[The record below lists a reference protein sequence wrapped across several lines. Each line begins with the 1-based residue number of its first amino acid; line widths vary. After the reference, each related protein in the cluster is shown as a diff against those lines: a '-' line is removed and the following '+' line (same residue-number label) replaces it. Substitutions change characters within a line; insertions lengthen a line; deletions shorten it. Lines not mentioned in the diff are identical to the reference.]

1 MPQAKKKQADKAEEQ
16 TEVAETQAAPEEL
29 PKAPPLPV
37 PRFGLAEET
46 RNVWRCSVTEQT
58 LPDQCLEEGFW
69 ANVAN
74 LLQPGDTIQIL
85 ADNYRWRLDLFVVA
99 VGNTWAQV
107 AKLMFFDLKPARPHT
122 TLPSKYKVQ
131 FAGAHHKWRVLRDDE
146 PLKDGFASESL
157 ARRWAQNH
165 EAAVNR

>member
-1 MPQAKKKQADKAEEQ
+1 MPEAKKKQADTKTSKEPADVQE
-16 TEVAETQAAPEEL
+16 PEFE
-29 PKAPPLPV
+29 KAPPLAV
-37 PRFGLAEET
+37 PRFGLAEEM
-46 RNVWRCSVTEQT
+46 RNVWRCSVPEKTTPE
-58 LPDQCLEEGFW
+58 QCLEEGFW

-74 LLQPGDTIQIL
+74 LLQPGDMIQVVP
-85 ADNYRWRLDLFVVA
+85 DNLHWRLNLDVVA
-99 VGNTWAQV
+99 SGNTWAQV
-107 AKLMFFDLKPARPHT
+107 AKLCLYDLTPARPHT
-122 TLPSKYKVQ
+122 AIPSRYKVQ